1 MSLQKFSLTILIAL
15 IALPLLAA
23 EPLPVKP
30 GIMEGPNLTLAIIA
44 LILLFAIISLAGIL
58 RTLAGNAP
66 HLQKLRKMKD
76 SGTTKILILISVFG
90 TLGTQ
95 VQAQT
100 VEQPAFPEIFD
111 NTNTV
116 LLLILNFVLI
126 LVFLY
131 MVSLVRSTLKIFLP
145 APDPVMSIE
154 SEDVKKASPV
164 MAALTDAVPLEREH
178 EILMDHEYDGI
189 HELDNNLP
197 PWWVWMFNLTI
208 VFAVVYMIWFHV
220 LPYGNSQSEE
230 YVAEVELATQERLD
244 YIAKMGES
252 VNENTVTLLT
262 SESDLQAGKN
272 IYNANCQACHL
283 ADGGGSVGPNLTDK
297 YWIHGGSIHDIF
309 KTIKYG
315 VPAKGM
321 ISWESQLRPKEMAQ
335 VTSYILTLQGTT
347 PAAPK
352 EPEGELYVD
361 PDVTLPDS
369 ILTPEQRREGPPA
382 FPVDSTETVDALKT
396 ASNP

>member
-1 MSLQKFSLTILIAL
+1 MSMRNFISTIFVSLM
-15 IALPLLAA
+15 ALPVLAA
-23 EPLPVKP
+23 DPEPVKP
-30 GIMEGPNLTLAIIA
+30 GITEGPNLALAIIA
-44 LILLFAIISLAGIL
+44 VVLLFAIIALAGIL
-58 RTLAGNAP
+58 RTLAGNAG
-66 HLQKLRKMKD
+66 HLQKLRKLKD
-76 SGTTKILILISVFG
+76 TDAPKILLLIVGFG
-90 TLGTQ
+90 LAASQ
-95 VQAQT
+95 AQAQT
-100 VEQPAFPEIFD
+100 VDQPAFPEIFN

-116 LLLILNFVLI
+116 LLLILNFILL

-131 MVSLVRSTLKIFLP
+131 VVSLVRSTLTMFLP
-145 APDPVMSIE
+145 APKPVKKVE
-154 SEDVKKASPV
+154 TVEVKKANPV
-164 MAALTDAVPLEREH
+164 MAALTDAVPVEREH

-208 VFAVVYMIWFHV
+208 VFAVVYMVWFHV
-220 LPYGNSQSEE
+220 LPYGDNQTEQ
-230 YVAEVELATQERLD
+230 YLAEVEQAEEDRLA

-262 SESDLQAGKN
+262 AEADLQAGKS

-283 ADGGGSVGPNLTDK
+283 ADGGGAVGPNLTDK

-321 ISWESQLRPKEMAQ
+321 ISWDSQLRPKEMAQ
-335 VTSYILTLQGTT
+335 VTSFILTLQGTV

-352 EPEGELYVD
+352 ESQGELYVD
-361 PDVTLPDS
+361 PDVTVPDS
-369 ILTPEQRREGPPA
+369 VLTPVQEIEDAA
-382 FPVDSTETVDALKT
+382 FPVDTIQVEKTLTSLK
-396 ASNP
+396 N